1 MARGRPP
8 QIIQEEKPTKFER
21 LYNNYDGTTEVW
33 KFDLEK
39 QPNGPIEV
47 NVVYDKST
55 LKELKSK
62 EKKEELD
69 QSKLPKSKRKYIHPK
84 TGKEIGYTRAYN
96 LGIIK

>member
-1 MARGRPP
+1 MSRGRPP
-8 QIIQEEKPTKFER
+8 QQPQVEKITKFER
-21 LYNNYDGTTEVW
+21 FYNNYDGTTEIW
-33 KFDLEK
+33 KFDLDK
-39 QPNGPIEV
+39 QPNGPVEV
-47 NVVYDKST
+47 NISYDKNI

>member
-1 MARGRPP
+1 MKSEFIIRMYNYYCKTSLSRGRVPASY
-8 QIIQEEKPTKFER
+8 EEITSVTKEDIEK
-21 LYNNYDGTTEVW
+21 YNKIRE
-33 KFDLEK
+33 
-39 QPNGPIEV
+39 
-47 NVVYDKST
+47 
-55 LKELKSK
+55 KSK